1 MVAFEMWVGAIL
13 EDVNDD
19 KYGLNPTI
27 WPKHLI
33 RLPGLTFWS
42 DLFSTLKT
50 LHTGSVL
57 YSPK

>member
-1 MVAFEMWVGAIL
+1 MSHCL
-13 EDVNDD
+13 LRN
-19 KYGLNPTI
+19 KNRLNPTI
-27 WPKHLI
+27 GPKHLI
-33 RLPGLTFWS
+33 RLPDLTFWS